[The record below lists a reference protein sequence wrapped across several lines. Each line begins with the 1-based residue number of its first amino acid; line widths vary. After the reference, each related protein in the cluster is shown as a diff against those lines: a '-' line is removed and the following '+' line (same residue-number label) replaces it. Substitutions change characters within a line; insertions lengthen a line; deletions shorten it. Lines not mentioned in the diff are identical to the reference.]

1 MRGEPSNGTCGVA
14 SVSKVRESMES
25 VRERL
30 GDLSRLQ
37 RRLLIAA
44 IVALDAVLGLLYQ
57 SGISNGLDAVL
68 GGNLPNDMV
77 WLSQSLQLISMG
89 FLLVKVVFDDLS
101 HGWYRSVL
109 MALSPLFLLLVV
121 LFTIELLMRGLDT
134 QATIYFNLSSIGFS
148 TLTWSST
155 YLAIAVGCTLT
166 YSVQRY
172 GNFAQSEF
180 FMLGMYVAVM
190 LMWMD
195 FFYPLHATPKDGVL
209 VWSVLVWTL
218 VGAFVLT
225 GVAGIIIDRLVFR
238 GFRDRKSSPDVMMI
252 ASLGVALVLRAIVYL
267 RFGAG
272 TKLYEPDVDWRIARE
287 QRFEASTT
295 VTKLNLGDRSLESG
309 EVYRYGA
316 CEQVGTNPETGAPI
330 YEKITTEGSAP
341 LADVYSV
348 GSDCVTE
355 LTANYTYYS
364 AAMPFVIFASVG
376 LLLLL
381 LTKTRLGRRMRA
393 VADNPEL
400 AASCGI
406 NVERVHMTSAFL
418 SAGISGIGGAI
429 FAMTIRYSPETGF
442 TLLLPA
448 FAVIVLGTIGSIPGA
463 IVGAV
468 IIGFV
473 RSVSSPILMG
483 IGSPLERSNYAN
495 LAEVMPYVLIIAIL
509 LIMPKGI
516 GDAYDQWKI
525 KRIRQRAEDGF
536 TPNPKRAAWLG
547 VVAAPTGLHH
557 FSMRNGIRGQRYLLS
572 SIIAYIVYRFSGFVR
587 EHSIA
592 NDGLFAMLTG
602 GDASITLDH
611 APSALTAAEQE
622 HWLWLMHGEE
632 VLIAFL
638 ANIGFL
644 LWPAVPILLYLLAWR
659 EASYILRDR
668 EMKQS
673 ELLPAMLNR
682 VSTTWHR
689 FSASLQTRLNSI
701 TDVVND
707 KTQQVSVR
715 ASAIGARVSTFVNA
729 KVDVNREDL
738 LARFKMPYGRES
750 ERGSWA
756 LFILLALIM
765 ALFINWLPVADSD
778 QATFVKALQV
788 SNVLVTL
795 SIFAI
800 LAMSLNLHTGITGQ
814 LNFGVIFFASIG
826 AITVGLLTAPKD
838 LHGYDWPVIPAVFLA
853 MVLGALA
860 GWLLAFP
867 TARLRS
873 DYFAIIT
880 ISLGEIVR
888 VLLSGEPL
896 LRAGSWGSAVGI
908 SRYTL
913 PLQEWWF
920 CGSDGPVDANGAPL
934 SATACSNTDGIDSMA
949 VTVGDLLGLGQP
961 APYLMVLAIIGVI
974 ATVLTWWLLNTVLAS
989 PWGRILR
996 SIREDEMVAQHHGHD
1011 ILKHKAASL
1020 ALGAAI
1026 AAFAGALWAWKLN
1039 GFQPSFMSPSKTT
1052 FLVWAAFIIGGLG
1065 NNRGM
1070 LIGASIIVLME
1081 FVFNVLV
1088 AAQGSSDLPLHEQ
1101 ADMLD
1106 DWFTWLVVDTVEVM
1120 WICLAIMVVAYLLRW
1135 RPIQETFMHFTIILA
1150 LAALFFDQRSID
1162 EVFLNGEIRAGMA
1175 YVKVLLVGLLL
1186 IFSLRFNPKGLL
1198 PEVPYRP
1205 DHPLKGGEEQ

>member
-1 MRGEPSNGTCGVA
+1 VRGEPSTGTCGVV
-14 SVSKVRESMES
+14 SVSKVSESMES

-44 IVALDAVLGLLYQ
+44 VFALDAVLGLLYQ
-57 SGISNGLDAVL
+57 SGISNGIDAVL
-68 GGNLPNDMV
+68 GGNIPNDMV

-89 FLLVKVVFDDLS
+89 FLLVKVVFDDLRP
-101 HGWYRSVL
+101 GWPRSV
-109 MALSPLFLLLVV
+109 MMVFSPFFLLLVV
-121 LFTIELLMRGLDT
+121 LLTIELLMHGLDT
-134 QATIYFNLSSIGFS
+134 RATIYFNLSSIGFS

-195 FFYPLHATPKDGVL
+195 FFYPLHATPSDSVL
-209 VWSVLVWTL
+209 VWSLLAWTL

-225 GVAGIIIDRLVFR
+225 GIAGIIIDRLVFR

-272 TKLYEPDVDWRIARE
+272 TKLYEPDIDWRIARE

-295 VTKLNLGDRSLESG
+295 VTKLNLGDRSMESG

-316 CEQVGTNPETGAPI
+316 CEQVGTDPETGAAV

-355 LTANYTYYS
+355 LTSNYAYYS

-406 NVERVHMTSAFL
+406 NVERVHMMSAFL

-463 IVGAV
+463 IVGAL

-473 RSVSSPILMG
+473 RSVSSPILIG
-483 IGSPLERSNYAN
+483 IGSPLGRSNYAN

-525 KRIRQRAEDGF
+525 KRIRQRAEDDF
-536 TPNPKRAAWLG
+536 EPNPKRAAWLG
-547 VVAAPTGLHH
+547 VFLAPSGLHH
-557 FSMRNGIRGQRYLLS
+557 FSVRNNLRGQRYLFS
-572 SIIAYIVYRFSGFVR
+572 TIFAYAVYRFSGFVR
-587 EHSIA
+587 ENSIA
-592 NDGLFAMLTG
+592 NESVLNLLTG
-602 GDASITLDH
+602 GESLSLAH
-611 APSALTAAEQE
+611 APAALTLAEQE

-638 ANIGFL
+638 ANVGWL
-644 LWPAVPILLYLLAWR
+644 VWPMVPLVLYVLAWR
-659 EASYILRDR
+659 EASYTLRDKTPTPNESIPR
-668 EMKQS
+668 F
-673 ELLPAMLNR
+673 LNS
-682 VSTTWHR
+682 VASGWHR
-689 FSASLQTRLNSI
+689 FTQSIAEGWRRLSIALDEKTRWISEAVDERTTSLKASFSESVASKR
-701 TDVVND
+701 TDVLKRYNM
-707 KTQQVSVR
+707 
-715 ASAIGARVSTFVNA
+715 F
-729 KVDVNREDL
+729 
-738 LARFKMPYGRES
+738 YGRES
-750 ERGSWA
+750 ERGSWV
-756 LFILLALIM
+756 LFAVLALVM
-765 ALFINWLPVADSD
+765 ALFINWLPVAESD
-778 QATFVKALQV
+778 QASFVKTLQV

-838 LHGYDWPVIPAVFLA
+838 LHGYGWPIVPAVMFS
-853 MVLGALA
+853 MILGALA
-860 GWLLAFP
+860 GWFLAYP

-908 SRYTL
+908 SRYKL

-920 CGSDGPVDANGAPL
+920 CGSNPPLDDAGEPL
-934 SATACSNTDGIDSMA
+934 SATVCSNTDGIDSMA
-949 VTVGDLLGLGQP
+949 VTVGDWMNLGEP
-961 APYLMVLAIIGVI
+961 APYLMVLAIIGVV
-974 ATVLTWWLLNTVLAS
+974 ATLLTWWLLNTVLKS

-1011 ILKHKAASL
+1011 ILRHKAASL

-1052 FLVWAAFIIGGLG
+1052 FLVWAAFIIGGVG

-1088 AAQGSSDLPLHEQ
+1088 AAQGSSDLPLHET
-1101 ADMLD
+1101 ADRID
-1106 DWFTWLVVDTVEVM
+1106 GWFEWLVVDTVSAM
-1120 WICLAIMVVAYLLRW
+1120 WACFAFMAIAALLRW
-1135 RPIQETFMHFTIILA
+1135 RPVQETFMLFGVVLA
-1150 LAALFFDQRSID
+1150 LASFFFDQRSID
-1162 EVFLNGEIRAGMA
+1162 EVFLGGDIRAGMA

-1205 DHPLKGGEEQ
+1205 DHPLRGGEEQ

>member
-1 MRGEPSNGTCGVA
+1 M
-14 SVSKVRESMES
+14 KS

-30 GDLSRLQ
+30 GELSRLQ
-37 RRLLIAA
+37 RRLLIATV
-44 IVALDAVLGLLYQ
+44 VALDAMLGLLYQ
-57 SGISNGLDAVL
+57 SGISNGIDAL
-68 GGNLPNDMV
+68 IGGNLPNDMV

-89 FLLVKVVFDDLS
+89 FLLVKVVFDDLPA
-101 HGWYRSVL
+101 GWLRSGL
-109 MALSPLFLLLVV
+109 MVLSPLFLLLVV
-121 LFTIELLMRGLDT
+121 LFTIELLMHGLDK

-148 TLTWSST
+148 TLTWSAT

-195 FFYPLHATPKDGVL
+195 FFYPLHATPKDGVM
-209 VWSVLVWTL
+209 VWSLLVWTL
-218 VGAFVLT
+218 IGAFVLT
-225 GVAGIIIDRLVFR
+225 GIAGIIIDRLVFR

-272 TKLYEPDVDWRIARE
+272 TKLFEPDVDWRIARE
-287 QRFEASTT
+287 QRFEAPTMLA
-295 VTKLNLGDRSLESG
+295 KLNLGDRSLESG

-316 CEQVGTNPETGAPI
+316 CEQVGTDPITGNAV
-330 YEKITTEGSAP
+330 YEKITTDGSVP
-341 LADVYSV
+341 VADLYNV
-348 GSDCVTE
+348 GGDCVTG
-355 LTANYTYYS
+355 LTSNYAYYS

-463 IVGAV
+463 VVGAL

-473 RSVSSPILMG
+473 RSVSSPVLIG
-483 IGSPLERSNYAN
+483 IGGPLERSNYAN

-525 KRIRQRAEDGF
+525 KRIRQRAEEEF

-547 VVAAPTGLHH
+547 IVFAPTGLQH
-557 FSMRNGIRGQRYLLS
+557 FSLRNSLRGQRYLLS
-572 SIIAYIVYRFSGFVR
+572 TVIAYVVYRFSGFVQ

-592 NDGLFAMLTG
+592 NESILKMLTNG
-602 GDASITLDH
+602 YEIAITH
-611 APSALTAAEQE
+611 APSSLDQSQQEQ
-622 HWLWLMHGEE
+622 WLWLMHGEE
-632 VLIAFL
+632 ALIAVL
-638 ANIGFL
+638 ANIGWVV
-644 LWPAVPILLYLLAWR
+644 WPTVPLILYALAWR
-659 EASYILRDR
+659 EASYTLRDKSPPTNESLVR
-668 EMKQS
+668 LQNK
-673 ELLPAMLNR
+673 
-682 VSTTWHR
+682 VSTTWHDVLRMLGMKWQQLTLMVDEKTR
-689 FSASLQTRLNSI
+689 FIPNAI
-701 TDVVND
+701 D
-707 KTQQVSVR
+707 KRVSVLG
-715 ASAIGARVSTFVNA
+715 SGLSEKVSS
-729 KVDVNREDL
+729 KKDDL
-738 LARFKMPYGRES
+738 LKAYKIPYGRES
-750 ERGSWA
+750 ERGSWM
-756 LFILLALIM
+756 FFVVLALVM
-765 ALFINWLPVADSD
+765 ALFINWLPVAESD
-778 QATFVKALQV
+778 QSTFVKSLQV

-838 LHGYDWPVIPAVFLA
+838 LHGYDWPVIPAVLLA
-853 MVLGALA
+853 MVIGALA
-860 GWLLAFP
+860 GWLLAYP

-913 PLQEWWF
+913 PLQDWWF
-920 CGSDGPVDANGAPL
+920 CGSDPPLDSNGEPL
-934 SATACSNTDGIDSMA
+934 AATVCSNMDGIDSMA
-949 VTVGDLLGLGQP
+949 VSVGEVLNLGQP
-961 APYLMVLAIIGVI
+961 APYLIVLATIGVL
-974 ATVLTWWLLNTVLAS
+974 ATLLIWWLLNTILAS

-1011 ILKHKAASL
+1011 ILRHKAASL

-1052 FLVWAAFIIGGLG
+1052 FLVWAAFIIGGAG

-1088 AAQGSSDLPLHEQ
+1088 AAQGSSDLPLNET
-1101 ADMLD
+1101 ADTID
-1106 DWFTWLVVDTVEVM
+1106 GWFEWFVVETVSAM
-1120 WICLAIMVVAYLLRW
+1120 WFCFAIMAVAALLRW
-1135 RPIQETFMHFTIILA
+1135 RPVKETFMLFGVVLA
-1150 LAALFFDQRSID
+1150 LAAFFFDQRSID
-1162 EVFLNGEIRAGMA
+1162 EVFLGGQIRAGMA

-1205 DHPLKGGEEQ
+1205 DHPMKGVEEQ

>member
-1 MRGEPSNGTCGVA
+1 MQ
-14 SVSKVRESMES
+14 S
-25 VRERL
+25 VRERWEEF
-30 GDLSRLQ
+30 SRLQ
-37 RRLLIAA
+37 RRLILA
-44 IVALDAVLGLLYQ
+44 IVFSLDAVMGLLYQ
-57 SGISNGLDAVL
+57 SGISNGIDAVL
-68 GGNLPNDMV
+68 GGNIPNDMV

-89 FLLVKVVFDDLS
+89 FLLVKVVFDDLRP
-101 HGWYRSVL
+101 GWPRTAMMVF
-109 MALSPLFLLLVV
+109 SPFFLLLVV
-121 LFTIELLMRGLDT
+121 LFTIELLMHGLDT
-134 QATIYFNLSSIGFS
+134 RATIYFNLSSIGFS

-209 VWSVLVWTL
+209 VWSLLVWTL
-218 VGAFVLT
+218 LGAFVLT

-238 GFRDRKSSPDVMMI
+238 GFRDRRSSPDVMMI

-272 TKLYEPDVDWRIARE
+272 TKLFEPDVDWRIARE
-287 QRFEASTT
+287 QRFEAPTML
-295 VTKLNLGDRSLESG
+295 TKLNLGDRSLESG

-316 CEQVGTNPETGAPI
+316 CEQVGTDPATGAAV

-341 LADVYSV
+341 VADVYNV

-406 NVERVHMTSAFL
+406 NVERVHMMSAFL

-448 FAVIVLGTIGSIPGA
+448 FAVIVLGTIGSVPGA
-463 IVGAV
+463 IVGAL

-473 RSVSSPILMG
+473 RSVSSPILIG

-525 KRIRQRAEDGF
+525 KRIRQRAEDDF
-536 TPNPKRAAWLG
+536 EPNPKRAAWLG
-547 VVAAPTGLHH
+547 VFLAPSGLHH
-557 FSMRNGIRGQRYLLS
+557 FSLRNNLRGQRYLFS
-572 SIIAYIVYRFSGFVR
+572 TIFAYAVYRFSGFVR
-587 EHSIA
+587 ENSIA
-592 NDGLFAMLTG
+592 NESVLNLLTG
-602 GDASITLDH
+602 GDSLSLAH
-611 APSALTAAEQE
+611 APTALTVAEQE

-638 ANIGFL
+638 ANVGWL
-644 LWPAVPILLYLLAWR
+644 VWPTVPLLLYVLAWR
-659 EASYILRDR
+659 EASYTLRDQPPPR
-668 EMKQS
+668 NESMAR
-673 ELLPAMLNR
+673 LLENGATGWHRVVGASAQPWHRLVSVVDEKTRFVATAANDWTTSVSSSISASYSSKKTDVLNR
-682 VSTTWHR
+682 YR
-689 FSASLQTRLNSI
+689 
-701 TDVVND
+701 
-707 KTQQVSVR
+707 
-715 ASAIGARVSTFVNA
+715 
-729 KVDVNREDL
+729 
-738 LARFKMPYGRES
+738 MPYGRES
-750 ERGSWA
+750 ERGSWV
-756 LFILLALIM
+756 LFAVLAFVM
-765 ALFINWLPVADSD
+765 ALFINWLPVAESD
-778 QATFVKALQV
+778 QANFVKALQV

-838 LHGYDWPVIPAVFLA
+838 LHGYGWPIVPAVLFS

-860 GWLLAFP
+860 GWFLAYP

-913 PLQEWWF
+913 PLQERWF
-920 CGSDGPVDANGAPL
+920 CGANPPLDDAGQPL
-934 SATACSNTDGIDSMA
+934 SATVCSNTDGIDSMA
-949 VTVGDLLGLGQP
+949 VTVGELMNLGEP
-961 APYLMVLAIIGVI
+961 APYLMVLAFIGVI
-974 ATVLTWWLLNTVLAS
+974 ATLAIWWLLNTVLNS

-1011 ILKHKAASL
+1011 ILRHKAASL

-1052 FLVWAAFIIGGLG
+1052 FLVWAAFIIGGVG

-1088 AAQGSSDLPLHEQ
+1088 AAQGSSDLPLHET
-1101 ADMLD
+1101 AATIDG
-1106 DWFTWLVVDTVEVM
+1106 WFEWLVVDTTSAM
-1120 WICLAIMVVAYLLRW
+1120 WFCFALMFIGALLRW
-1135 RPIQETFMHFTIILA
+1135 RPVQETFMLFGVVLA
-1150 LAALFFDQRSID
+1150 LAAFFFDQRSID
-1162 EVFLNGEIRAGMA
+1162 EVFLGGDIRAGMA

-1205 DHPLKGGEEQ
+1205 EHPMKGVEEQ

>member
-1 MRGEPSNGTCGVA
+1 M
-14 SVSKVRESMES
+14 SKVRESMDG
-25 VRERL
+25 VRAWWGVL
-30 GDLSRLQ
+30 PRLQ

-44 IVALDAVLGLLYQ
+44 VVGLDAVLGLLYQ
-57 SGISNGLDAVL
+57 MGISNGIDAVL
-68 GGNLPNDMV
+68 GGNIPNDMV

-89 FLLVKVVFDDLS
+89 FLLVKVVFDDLPT
-101 HGWYRSVL
+101 GWARSGL
-109 MALSPLFLLLVV
+109 MVLSPLFLLLIV
-121 LFTIELLMRGLDT
+121 LLTIELLMHGLDT
-134 QATIYFNLSSIGFS
+134 KATIYFNLTSIGFS
-148 TLTWSST
+148 TLTWSAT

-209 VWSVLVWTL
+209 VWSLLVWTL
-218 VGAFVLT
+218 IGAFVLT
-225 GVAGIIIDRLVFR
+225 GIAGIIIDRLVFR

-295 VTKLNLGDRSLESG
+295 ITKVNLGDRSLESG
-309 EVYRYGA
+309 EVYTYGA
-316 CEQVGTNPETGAPI
+316 CEQVGTDPATGNAV
-330 YEKITTEGSAP
+330 YEKITTEGSVP
-341 LADVYSV
+341 VTDVYNV
-348 GSDCVTE
+348 GADCVTE

-429 FAMTIRYSPETGF
+429 FAMTVRYSPETGF

-448 FAVIVLGTIGSIPGA
+448 FAVIVLGTIGSVPGA
-463 IVGAV
+463 IVGAL

-525 KRIRQRAEDGF
+525 KRIRQRAEDDF
-536 TPNPKRAAWLG
+536 EPNPKRAAWLG

-557 FSMRNGIRGQRYLLS
+557 FSLRNSLSGQRYLLTTFF
-572 SIIAYIVYRFSGFVR
+572 AYIVYRFSGFVR

-592 NDGLFAMLTG
+592 DEGLFNTLTG
-602 GDASITLDH
+602 GDTAISLAH
-611 APSALTAAEQE
+611 APAALSLAEQKQ
-622 HWLWLMHGEE
+622 WLWLMNGEE
-632 VLIAFL
+632 VLISL
-638 ANIGFL
+638 LSNIGFV
-644 LWPAVPILLYLLAWR
+644 LWPAVPIILYLIAWR
-659 EASYILRDR
+659 EASYVLRDR
-668 EMKQS
+668 EMKQN
-673 ELLPAMLNR
+673 ETIPNLLATLSTKFHRVNQAISSRWNAFVLWLGDAHVSLLNR
-682 VSTTWHR
+682 VKEGYNSRFPSLNLASFSNVVSSKSTD
-689 FSASLQTRLNSI
+689 AL
-701 TDVVND
+701 
-707 KTQQVSVR
+707 
-715 ASAIGARVSTFVNA
+715 A
-729 KVDVNREDL
+729 KY
-738 LARFKMPYGRES
+738 KMAYGRES
-750 ERGSWA
+750 ERGSWL
-756 LFILLALIM
+756 LFVVLAFVM
-765 ALFINWLPVADSD
+765 ALFINWLPVAESD
-778 QATFVKALQV
+778 QAAFVKALQV

-826 AITVGLLTAPKD
+826 AIVVGLLTAPKD
-838 LHGYDWPVIPAVFLA
+838 LHGYDWPVIPAVLVA
-853 MVLGALA
+853 MTLGAIA
-860 GWLLAFP
+860 GWLLAYP

-920 CGSDGPVDANGAPL
+920 CGSSTPLDSNGEPL

-949 VTVGDLLGLGQP
+949 VTVGEWLNLGQP
-961 APYLMVLAIIGVI
+961 APYLTVLAVIGI
-974 ATVLTWWLLNTVLAS
+974 LGTLFTWWLLNTLLAS

-1011 ILKHKAASL
+1011 ILRHKAASL

-1052 FLVWAAFIIGGLG
+1052 FLVWAAFIIGGVG

-1088 AAQGSSDLPLHEQ
+1088 AAQGSSDLPLHET
-1101 ADMLD
+1101 ADTID
-1106 DWFTWLVVDTVEVM
+1106 SWFEWLVVDTVEVM
-1120 WICLAIMVVAYLLRW
+1120 WICIAIMAVAALIRW

-1150 LAALFFDQRSID
+1150 LAALFFDQRSIE
-1162 EVFLNGEIRAGMA
+1162 EVFLGGDIRAGMA

-1205 DHPLKGGEEQ
+1205 DYPHVGGEEQ